1 MIIGI
6 TGSFGSGKGVVVE
19 YLTQK
24 GFKHYSASGFIKEEI
39 ARRGISADRDSMILV
54 GNDLR
59 AQYGPA
65 YIIESLYKRAQ
76 ETHGDAVIEA
86 LRAVAEVKKM
96 KELGGF
102 VIGVDADSKIRY
114 DRAFARKSE
123 KDNVSYEKW
132 LEQERIE
139 NNPNDPTKQNIFG
152 ALKESDAIVT
162 NNGTQ
167 EELFA
172 QVEMALEKYTHTG

>member
-6 TGSFGSGKGVVVE
+6 TGSFGAGKGVVVE
-19 YLTQK
+19 YLVKTK
-24 GFKHYSASGFIKEEI
+24 GFTHYSASGFIKEEI
-39 ARRGISADRDSMILV
+39 MRRGLLADRDSMIVV

-59 AQYGPA
+59 AKHGPA
-65 YIIESLYKRAQ
+65 YVIESLYQKAIQ
-76 ETHGDAVIEA
+76 QGGDAVIEA
-86 LRAVAEVKKM
+86 LRVVAEVKKI

-102 VIGVDADSKIRY
+102 VIGVDADSKLRY
-114 DRAFARKSE
+114 ERAYARKSE

-139 NNPNDPTKQNIFG
+139 SNPDDPTKQNIFG
-152 ALKESDAIVT
+152 ALQESDVTVT

-167 EELFA
+167 EELFT
-172 QVEMALEKYTHTG
+172 QVEEALKKIS